1 MGESWSVK
9 IPLFSFLGR
18 IEMQPQLSA
27 LVGMP
32 YKAKLTEPLRVLL
45 VSPGLSET
53 VASRVTN
60 LPKLHPALLVSA
72 PILHPPIIVQG
83 NYFRAGVF
91 GEYHVWMVGIL
102 SLLLAR

>member
-1 MGESWSVK
+1 
-9 IPLFSFLGR
+9 
-18 IEMQPQLSA
+18 MQLQLSA

-60 LPKLHPALLVSA
+60 LPKLIHI
-72 PILHPPIIVQG
+72 ILCRRDFFFPQPHHC
-83 NYFRAGVF
+83 
-91 GEYHVWMVGIL
+91 EHEL
-102 SLLLAR
+102 TK